1 MEWTVVVETSRSS
14 HSPSSFGMGWVPLLL
29 TIFLSFSFPFLPSFC
44 LFIYFCFSSSLQ
56 SFPLSPSL
64 VFLQVPLSPL
74 LPVLLPRSL
83 VSPHSVHLLTFPVVL
98 PPLPSFYP
106 FPPWVGENN
115 AKRIIFYGHNKC
127 RFKPLK

>member
-1 MEWTVVVETSRSS
+1 MELIIVVETSRSS
-14 HSPSSFGMGWVPLLL
+14 HSPSSFGLGWVHLLL
-29 TIFLSFSFPFLPSFC
+29 TSFLSFFFPLLPSFC
-44 LFIYFCFSSSLQ
+44 LFIYFCFSSCLQ

-74 LPVLLPRSL
+74 LPVLLSPSL
-83 VSPHSVHLLTFPVVL
+83 VSPHSVHLLTFPLVL

-115 AKRIIFYGHNKC
+115 AKRIIFYGHNKR
-127 RFKPLK
+127 RFKPLN